1 MRRILLILTFLC
13 MVGSL
18 FADEATLTITQKLST
33 TNGAASTTV
42 GPLTFNFTGDNTS
55 YQPAYV
61 KMVLGSGVT
70 VSIASGT
77 ITKIVVGYATNRTKS
92 ITFNANEGTWS
103 DPTWTGSASSVTLT
117 ASSSGECSISS
128 ITVTYTATNPLT
140 FSGDQTGVL
149 TDLGVAPLTPTNA
162 SGTVT
167 YSSSNT
173 TIAQVGDNWLRFVNT
188 GKVTIIATDSKG
200 ATGTYTLTVTASDA
214 TTSIS
219 SDGKTYSVTGAG
231 KLRDKDVKDIPYISM
246 FVGKIGEVA
255 IVREVKS
262 GYFAISGIDVNGY
275 SHTYTP
281 NGVPTQGTFYTF
293 KPTVSGSLTVTGAFE
308 PNGTKFDAAYLY
320 EGNNSTS
327 KGSIAYVNDHAETSG
342 TFNVT
347 AGKTYYLYVPNSKE
361 TGIWDYFCL
370 HSFTFNP
377 SFYFENKKY
386 VSPSGTTTYTQT
398 VKGGDSNTSY
408 SAKALNSSDLSNV
421 SVTSAGAVTWS
432 GNGGAILVTATD
444 NGVCDSYVI
453 TVPYATHTWDLS
465 TTDLDKMKANTT
477 DWALN
482 YKVRQYDSNKT
493 LTYINVPVVANVT
506 PIDGTNALYIPKTS
520 GLLITAGSKSFG
532 AEVATWNEEV
542 DFDGLTLDQQLAL
555 PYTDAASTTNVTLNQ
570 GSTLTIPSL
579 TKGQYVR
586 VKWQRYS
593 PNRGD
598 LIKATNL
605 TDLEGKDITST
616 FNVGVPAHSSLLGYE
631 TFKVKDNNDVSF
643 TLSGEGWVNIYSI
656 EVFSGDWKATD
667 LRLVQKPY
675 DPNANPKYT
684 NPLKYKQSQENPQLV
699 SYDQDPSNCFTPS
712 CMSTGTGD
720 NSYVKGTIK
729 YSLKV
734 KEGNVNASITEDGKL
749 TVNSGQGIVSI
760 TQQGINSGYVLDQ
773 ATTDVT
779 ILKYATTTQTY
790 PYTWDFKKYSTSHF
804 SNMTTTTSGTTSDV
818 WTVENSSSK
827 AKYTLNRDSWNYV
840 LGDELRDANGNAV
853 AEAQGLGFSAVRGSG
868 STLVYRTGDDIQFG
882 TVADTIHIPTV
893 PTGATVYMLI
903 KNGGG
908 SVKVGDTEL
917 TAVGVDSTKIGT
929 VLTSVGIRN
938 SKGWNQDSWKLYTI
952 AGADKTIDV
961 ALANVQLRVVAV
973 TNMFKTFNHLDGMMK
988 SYATEYRD
996 QAERYELTDLFTN
1009 GASPVTANIVSSVSD
1024 DRATT
1029 SPIKVAP
1036 KYTGVILSTT
1046 NQSTPTEGVPLFVPD
1061 INTSATNV
1069 STNYLKGVLSGST
1082 ITTSGTNVNYI
1093 FTPYYYKVD
1102 ESGSTTTDK
1111 KQGTLAFYRQLSND
1125 DTKLGAHKAYLQI
1138 PQTASA
1144 KQYIFISAI
1153 EDGDTP
1159 SAIRIPLAAPDDSD
1173 SYYTLGG
1180 QRLQGQP
1187 VQPGIYVRNG
1197 KKIMVK

>member
-33 TNGAASTTV
+33 TTGAASTTV

-61 KMVLGSGVT
+61 KMVPGSGVT

-77 ITKIVVGYATNRTKS
+77 ITKIVVGYATDRTKS

-149 TDLGVAPLTPTNA
+149 TDLDVAALTPTNA

-173 TIAQVGDNWLRFVNT
+173 TIAQVGGNWLRFVNT
-188 GKVTIIATDSKG
+188 GKVTIVATDANG
-200 ATGTYTLTVTASDA
+200 ATGSYTLTITAPDA

-219 SDGKTYSVTGAG
+219 SDGKTYSVTGTG
-231 KLRDKDVKDIPYISM
+231 KLNDKDVEDIPYISM

-327 KGSIAYVNDHAETSG
+327 KGSIAYVKDHAETSG

-347 AGKTYYLYVPNSKE
+347 AGKTYYLYVPNSTE

-398 VKGGDSNTSY
+398 VKGGDASTSY
-408 SAKALNSSDLSNV
+408 AATALNSSDLT
-421 SVTSAGAVTWS
+421 VTYDQTSGAVSWS

-493 LTYINVPVVANVT
+493 LTYINVPVVANAT
-506 PIDGTNALYIPKTS
+506 PLDGTNALYIPKTS

-555 PYTDAASTTNVTLNQ
+555 PYTDAKTTSVVTLQ
-570 GSTLTIPSL
+570 EGSTLTIPSL

-593 PNRGD
+593 PSRGD
-598 LIKATNL
+598 LVSASNL
-605 TDLEGKDITST
+605 TDLTGKEITGT

-631 TFKVKDNNDVSF
+631 TFKVKDNGDVSF
-643 TLSGEGWVNIYSI
+643 TLKQDGWVNIYSI
-656 EVFSGDWKATD
+656 EVFSGDWKASD
-667 LRLVQKPY
+667 LRLVQLPY
-675 DPNANPKYT
+675 DKNASPKYT
-684 NPLKYKQSQENPQLV
+684 SPLVYKKSQEGTQIAAYSQV
-699 SYDQDPSNCFTPS
+699 TYDCFTPS
-712 CMSTGTGD
+712 CMSTGTGA
-720 NSYVKGTIK
+720 NSYVNGTIK
-729 YSLKV
+729 YSLAK
-734 KEGNVNASITEDGKL
+734 KEGNVDATITEDGKL
-749 TVNSGQGIVSI
+749 TVNSGQGII
-760 TQQGINSGYVLDQ
+760 TIKQQGINSEYVLDQ

-779 ILKYATTTQTY
+779 IYEQKSTTCNY
-790 PYTWDFKKYSTSHF
+790 PYTWDFTNNKTAASTYTGNQWSP
-804 SNMTTTTSGTTSDV
+804 SGNDVKLKGSD
-818 WTVENSSSK
+818 WDYYE
-827 AKYTLNRDSWNYV
+827 
-840 LGDELRDANGNAV
+840 GDELRT
-853 AEAQGLGFSAVRGSG
+853 SG
-868 STLVYRTGDDIQFG
+868 SMAVPETEHLGITIPHQDNAL
-882 TVADTIHIPTV
+882 TVALGTGLTFADNDNQSVTIPAVTSGFKTYILAKVNEGGSLSCNGTALSGESTSNGSQLFTIDG
-893 PTGATVYMLI
+893 TGADQVI
-903 KNGGG
+903 
-908 SVKVGDTEL
+908 SVKNATIER
-917 TAVGVDSTKIGT
+917 IG
-929 VLTSVGIRN
+929 
-938 SKGWNQDSWKLYTI
+938 
-952 AGADKTIDV
+952 
-961 ALANVQLRVVAV
+961 V
-973 TNMFKTFNHLDGMMK
+973 TNAFKNFNHLGDMK
-988 SYATEYRD
+988 YSYATEYRD
-996 QAERYELTDLFTN
+996 MAERYDLTELFTN
-1009 GASPVTANIVSSVSD
+1009 GASPVTAYYVSAVSD
-1024 DRATT
+1024 KLATT
-1029 SPIKVAP
+1029 QKIGVAP
-1036 KYTGVILSTT
+1036 AKTGVILSTT
-1046 NQSTPTEGVPLFVPD
+1046 NTSAPQNVPLFVPD
-1061 INTSATNV
+1061 VN
-1069 STNYLKGVLSGST
+1069 STTETVTGNMLKGVLTAQTVTAPGQN
-1082 ITTSGTNVNYI
+1082 NVNYF
-1093 FTPYYYKVD
+1093 FTPYYYNTD
-1102 ESGSTTTDK
+1102 EGGNTSETQHTK
-1111 KQGTLAFYRQLSND
+1111 GTLAFYRQINND
-1125 DTKLGAHKAYLQI
+1125 QTQLGANKAYLQI
-1138 PQTASA
+1138 PKSASA
-1144 KQYIFISAI
+1144 KQYIFLSFIENGDAATAI
-1153 EDGDTP
+1153 LLPQAYSGEKDV
-1159 SAIRIPLAAPDDSD
+1159 
-1173 SYYTLGG
+1173 YYTLSG
-1180 QRLQGQP
+1180 QRLEQRP
-1187 VQPGIYVRNG
+1187 VMPGIYVRNG
-1197 KKIMVK
+1197 KKILVK